1 MKASDYSISGT
12 TSVVGVCGRG
22 ISYTLS
28 PAMHNA
34 AFRAC
39 GLDFV
44 YVKFEIPTQSA
55 EAAVQGIR
63 ALGLVGVN
71 VTKPLKTEF
80 LPFLDELSDEAQR
93 IGSVNTITRHE
104 EKLRGQSTD
113 GQGLLKAL
121 SNLGAE
127 PAERHVLILGAGGA
141 ARAAC
146 AMCKMQG
153 AETITIAARN
163 RVRAEATAAVGE
175 ASVVSMTDPELEP
188 AVRMADVIINAIP
201 DDVAINDTWFSSKQT
216 VYDTRYDLTDTNL
229 MNVARK
235 QGAKASNGIDMLLY
249 QGAASFELWTG
260 HDAPIEAMRA
270 ALQSGLNRR

>member
-1 MKASDYSISGT
+1 MNPSDHPISGA
-12 TSVVGVCGRG
+12 TSLVGVCGRG

-34 AFRAC
+34 AFQAC
-39 GLDFV
+39 GLDYV
-44 YVKFEIPTQSA
+44 YVRFEVPTGSA

-80 LPFLDELSDEAQR
+80 LPFLDDLSDEARR
-93 IGSVNTITRHE
+93 IGSVNTIISHDS
-104 EKLRGQSTD
+104 KLRGESTD

-121 SNLGAE
+121 SKIDVE

-146 AMCKMQG
+146 AMCKAYG
-153 AETITIAARN
+153 ARRITIAARN
-163 RVRAEATAAVGE
+163 RVRAEETAAVGE
-175 ASVVSMTDPELEP
+175 AAVVSMSTQELEH
-188 AVRMADVIINAIP
+188 AVRTADVIINAVP
-201 DDVAINDTWFSSKQT
+201 DDLEIDDTWFSSNQT
-216 VYDTRYDLTDTNL
+216 VYDTRYDVTDTRL
-229 MNVARK
+229 MIGARK
-235 QGAKASNGIDMLLY
+235 QGAMVSNGIDMLLY

-260 HDAPIEAMRA
+260 YEAPIDTMRT